1 MIVHHE
7 RPRNCET
14 PISELVGSLTPQAS
28 FYVRNHFDAP
38 TLDAATWRLEV
49 GALVE
54 RPLRLRLADLQGMR
68 SQTLIVTMECAGNG
82 RAFLHPAT
90 EGEPWGLGAVGT
102 AAWTGVSLSDV
113 IDQAGPRAAAR
124 ELIFRGADCGPVGPS
139 RQTTRFERSLPLDEA
154 RQSAALLAYGM
165 NGEPLPVQHGYPL
178 RLIVPGWYGV
188 ASVKWLTSIEAS
200 ETPFSGY
207 FQTVKYVYEWERDG
221 QVVREPVNRLRV
233 RALIT
238 EPRPDQAVEAGDLVV
253 RGMAWSGAAPIARV
267 EVRVGGGAWQEA
279 RLLGSPSR
287 DRWQPW
293 ELITSAGD
301 PGGTTVAARATDLA
315 GRMQPQQPEWN
326 RLGYGSNAIQEVAV
340 HIR

>member
-14 PISELVGSLTPQAS
+14 PISELAGGVTPQAS

-38 TLDAATWRLEV
+38 TLDAANWRLEV
-49 GALVE
+49 KGLVE
-54 RPLRLRLADLQGMR
+54 RPLGLRLADLQEMR
-68 SQTLIVTMECAGNG
+68 SNTLIVTLECAGNG

-102 AAWTGVSLSDV
+102 AAWTGVPLSDV
-113 IDQAGPRAAAR
+113 MDRAGPVAAAR
-124 ELIFRGADCGPVGPS
+124 EVLFRGADSGPVGPA
-139 RQTTRFERSLPLDEA
+139 RDIRGFERSLPLDEA
-154 RQSAALLAYGM
+154 RQSGALLAYAL

-178 RLIVPGWYGV
+178 RLVVPGWYGV
-188 ASVKWLTSIEAS
+188 ASVKWLTAIEAI
-200 ETPFSGY
+200 ERPFSGY
-207 FQTVKYVYEWERDG
+207 FQTEKYVYEWERDG
-221 QVVREPVNRLRV
+221 QVLREPVNRMRV

-238 EPRPDQAVEAGDLVV
+238 EPRLDQAVEAGDLVV

-267 EVRVGGGAWQEA
+267 EVSIGGGSWQEA

-287 DRWQPW
+287 DHWQAW
-293 ELITSAGD
+293 TLIARVGG
-301 PGGTTVAARATDLA
+301 PGGTTVAARATDVA
-315 GRMQPQQPEWN
+315 GRTQPRKPEWN

-340 HIR
+340 HVR